1 MPYGLSVISAL
12 SAGHKE
18 TAQPKKKGCTFLKDA
33 ALESI
38 TNDRYGTTR
47 QQTEQRGRYG
57 NKHL

>member
-1 MPYGLSVISAL
+1 MVFLLFPLFLRDKKNGASR
-12 SAGHKE
+12 
-18 TAQPKKKGCTFLKDA
+18 KKGCTFLKDA

-57 NKHL
+57 NKHF